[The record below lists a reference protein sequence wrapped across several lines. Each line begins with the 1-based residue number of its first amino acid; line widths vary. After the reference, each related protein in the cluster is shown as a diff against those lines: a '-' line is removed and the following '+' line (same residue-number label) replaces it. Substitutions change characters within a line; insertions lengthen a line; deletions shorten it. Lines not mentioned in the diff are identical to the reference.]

1 MRYFIISGEPSGD
14 LHGSN
19 LVMSLLRQDHN
30 AVIACWGGELMQQA
44 GAKLLKHYRETA
56 FMGAW
61 EVLLNIRTVLSN
73 FRTCR
78 NQIAEFRP
86 DVVILIDY
94 PGFNLRIARYAKQL
108 RLKVYYYISPKFWAW
123 REGRIKQV
131 RRYVDRMFIIFPF
144 ETEFYRKHG
153 YNATYV
159 GNPLVDHVES
169 VRRELPDRDSL
180 LRSLGL
186 DNRPVIALLAGSRY
200 QEVRYV
206 LPEMVKIAGGYPDY
220 QFVVAAVAHIP
231 AELYATLT
239 ASMPVR
245 VITGKTY
252 ELLSVAEA
260 ALVTSGTA
268 TLETALFDVP
278 QVVCYKTST
287 MTYWLA
293 MLFLRARFISLVNLI
308 MDREIVTELVQ
319 NKLNEGT
326 LNRELAHIL
335 RSGLRHKMMK
345 SEYTSLRQMLGREGA
360 SERIAREIFT
370 SLKPAPPES

>member
-1 MRYFIISGEPSGD
+1 
-14 LHGSN
+14 
-19 LVMSLLRQDHN
+19 
-30 AVIACWGGELMQQA
+30 MQQA

-94 PGFNLRIARYAKQL
+94 PGFNLRIARYARQL
-108 RLKVYYYISPKFWAW
+108 KLKVYYYISPKFWAW

-144 ETEFYRKHG
+144 ETEFYKKHG
-153 YNATYV
+153 YNATYI

-278 QVVCYKTST
+278 QVVCYKTSA
-287 MTYWLA
+287 MTYRLA